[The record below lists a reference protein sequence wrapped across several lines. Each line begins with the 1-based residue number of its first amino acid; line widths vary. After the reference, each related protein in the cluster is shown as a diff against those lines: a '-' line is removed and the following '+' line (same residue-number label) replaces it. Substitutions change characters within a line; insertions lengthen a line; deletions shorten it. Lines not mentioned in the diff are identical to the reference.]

1 MKEKLACNDICERVS
16 RRGLAVMD
24 LGHYTGIVLLH
35 AMARHALGGGT
46 PALDEVRSL
55 LAPFVAGEKDFQCNF
70 PNYRCG
76 GNATAYLLW
85 QGRLPEAAD
94 GARYYAE
101 EILNDAPRSPEGIL
115 CKIDSPAAHKIWIDV
130 AFAVT
135 PFLIYT
141 GLALDEERYVEEG
154 FQQTAKMVNLLRDPA
169 NRLLNQSFNFRHPG
183 HRSQD
188 HWSRG
193 NGWGILA
200 LAELVQGLSEGHPR
214 RAESEEM
221 FRDLLEACLAFQDED
236 GMWHQ
241 EITRPASYVET
252 SGTGLILYAL
262 GVALERGLVP
272 DAQRAALQQGL
283 RGCLR
288 YIALDGSVHHCCR
301 GCLCP
306 GEGTIEEYMAKPHPI
321 NDPHAFG
328 PMVLAFDQAA
338 RLGISTIDL
347 NP

>member
-1 MKEKLACNDICERVS
+1 MKFDVNAITEQVS
-16 RRGLAVMD
+16 RCGLQSMP
-24 LGHYTGIVLLH
+24 LTHYTGILFLH
-35 AMARHALGGGT
+35 AMARHALRGGQ
-46 PALDEVRSL
+46 PD
-55 LAPFVAGEKDFQCNF
+55 LAQVKDFLKPFVAGELEFKCNF

-76 GNATAYLLW
+76 GNATAYLLHE
-85 QGRLPEAAD
+85 GHYPEAAD
-94 GARYYAE
+94 IARRYAE
-101 EILNDAPRSPEGIL
+101 EIMNDAARAPDGIL
-115 CKIDSPAAHKIWIDV
+115 CHPRDPAAHKVWIDV

-135 PFLIYT
+135 PFLVYT
-141 GLALDEERYVEEG
+141 GRALEEERYVEEG

-169 NRLLNQSFNFRHPG
+169 NRLLNQSVNYRRPG

-193 NGWGILA
+193 NGWGIHGLT
-200 LAELVQGLSEGHPR
+200 ELVQGLPDEHPR
-214 RAESEEM
+214 RAESEQL
-221 FRDLLEACLAFQDED
+221 FLDLLDACLAFQDED

-241 EITRPASYVET
+241 EITRLDSYAET

-272 DAQRAALQQGL
+272 DTHRAAFEKGL

-306 GEGTIEEYMAKPHPI
+306 GEGTIEDYMAKPHPV

-328 PMVLAFDQAA
+328 PMVLLLDQAA
-338 RLGISTIDL
+338 RLGIESIDTGGA
-347 NP
+347 